1 MDVDRLRD
9 LAVVSVQQAEKL
21 GIVDDVLIDPRTH
34 RLGGLILSGG
44 LFRGGPTV
52 AWACVRTIGAD
63 AVMVDDTVSATA
75 GVEESTLTR
84 LHAMRGRKVVTDTG
98 DLAGTLDGAEFDPA
112 SGQITSYLVAT
123 EGGRPFQRSPRLHV
137 PPAAI
142 EGIGKEL
149 ITVDAK
155 VIEFQRRSD
164 PE

>member
-52 AWACVRTIGAD
+52 AWPCIRTIGAD
-63 AVMVDDTVSATA
+63 AVMVDDTATATA
-75 GVEESTLTR
+75 GVEGSGLIH
-84 LHAMRGRKVVTDTG
+84 LHDLRGLKVVTDSG
-98 DLAGTLDGAEFDPA
+98 ELAGTLDGLEFDPA
-112 SGQITSYLVAT
+112 TGQITSYLVAT
-123 EGGRPFQRSPRLHV
+123 EGSRPFHRSPRLHL

-142 EGIGKEL
+142 EGMGKEL

-155 VIEFQRRSD
+155 VIEFQRD